1 MCTGRWYCRTLSFWL
16 SLFSTGFPVD
26 TVCVGGC
33 VCPLQRLTHEVATKY
48 TRYFAAREFSIT
60 PLLPPLPQLPPSL
73 INRLRF
79 LWTLGPMKT
88 KQKTKTKPL
97 EDRQSSQGELTHQRK
112 KELAT
117 VLRQDTERHKSFIKM
132 KHFLLPFFSPL
143 KGREK

>member
-16 SLFSTGFPVD
+16 SLFSTSFPVD

-33 VCPLQRLTHEVATKY
+33 VCPLQRLTHGVATKY
-48 TRYFAAREFSIT
+48 THYFAAREFSIT
-60 PLLPPLPQLPPSL
+60 PLLPPLPPSL

-97 EDRQSSQGELTHQRK
+97 EDRQSLQGELAHQRK
-112 KELAT
+112 KELSHCAPT
-117 VLRQDTERHKSFIKM
+117 RHGETQIIRKNEALSSPVFFFLSFFK
-132 KHFLLPFFSPL
+132 
-143 KGREK
+143 